1 MFTLHS
7 SAGDFDLKI
16 TPSRARSP
24 LAVQSQRKVAV
35 WPLSLSPPE
44 LQEYQSCSATLQE
57 DSEERLIFWLRV
69 SSLLH
74 RASGTLKKCENHLFF
89 IVIYDG
95 EIGKK
100 KHLEAISS

>member
-1 MFTLHS
+1 M
-7 SAGDFDLKI
+7 
-16 TPSRARSP
+16 
-24 LAVQSQRKVAV
+24 
-35 WPLSLSPPE
+35 
-44 LQEYQSCSATLQE
+44 LQE

-95 EIGKK
+95 KIEKK
-100 KHLEAISS
+100 KSI